1 MGSTQ
6 PSLKISNVFKA
17 IAGREVLSNCT
28 LEIHEGEICAL
39 IGPNGAGKTTLLK
52 AIAGLIDKTG
62 GEIHICGAE
71 LSRETRD
78 SILPRLG
85 LTVEVP
91 TFQPS
96 ATAREVL
103 VGHFAMFGHEAV
115 DEPQELLR
123 TVGLDGAADSPVG
136 SFSLGMRQRLALAE
150 AIGHRPRVLALD
162 EPANGLDPG
171 GVVELRKI
179 LSDLSRSGVSVL
191 VASHVLTELERT
203 AHSAVVLN
211 RGRLGRKQAMGEIL
225 TRHSRGLEG
234 FYQDQVEGVVL

>member
-1 MGSTQ
+1 MGATEL
-6 PSLKISNVFKA
+6 SLKISNVSKA

-28 LEIHEGEICAL
+28 LEIREGEICAL

-52 AIAGLIDKTG
+52 TIAGLVDKTA
-62 GEIHICGAE
+62 GEIRMCGVE

-78 SILPRLG
+78 SILPHLG
-85 LTVEVP
+85 LTVEAP
-91 TFQPS
+91 AFPPN
-96 ATAREVL
+96 ATAREAL
-103 VGHFAMFGHEAV
+103 VGHFAMFDHEPV

-123 TVGLDGAADSPVG
+123 TVGLESAADSLVG

-150 AIGHRPRVLALD
+150 AIGHRPRMLALD

-203 AHSAVVLN
+203 AHSVVVLD
-211 RGRLGRKQAMGEIL
+211 RGRLGRKQAMAEIL
-225 TRHSRGLEG
+225 ARHPRGLEG